1 MKAVHKSFH
10 LQLFAIFSSIDEN
23 SSIACDSRRPNLS
36 QASMV
41 SVMSLR
47 HFFFLLILYYL

>member
-23 SSIACDSRRPNLS
+23 SSIACNSRRPNLS